1 MRQQPDRPGP
11 RTLRR
16 LGALGVGLASVLLL
30 AACGS
35 ESEDGG
41 VDREGSGGE
50 TATVTQSPSPGSG
63 TPGSGTPGSGT
74 PTENTPPAGSAVA
87 VTSLTIRYE
96 SAPGAGAQ
104 VWTLTCGPDGGS
116 HPDAA
121 AACAML
127 ARLAVDGVDPF
138 APTPKNQPCTMV
150 YGGPDVGTV
159 TGTWN
164 GRKVSATFSK
174 ENGCEIAR
182 WLRVAPMLP
191 DNPQIS
197 LGPD

>member
-1 MRQQPDRPGP
+1 MRQLPDRSSLGA
-11 RTLRR
+11 LRR
-16 LGALGVGLASVLLL
+16 LGALGLRVAAVVML

-35 ESEDGG
+35 ESADG
-41 VDREGSGGE
+41 EGRGGE
-50 TATVTQSPSPGSG
+50 TATVTQSP
-63 TPGSGTPGSGT
+63 
-74 PTENTPPAGSAVA
+74 PAGSDVA
-87 VTSLTIRYE
+87 VTELTIRYE
-96 SAPGAGAQ
+96 SAPGTGAQ
-104 VWTLTCGPDGGS
+104 VWTLTCSPGGGS

-127 ARLAVDGVDPF
+127 AQHAADGVDPF
-138 APTPKNQPCTMV
+138 APTPKNQPCTMI
-150 YGGPDVGTV
+150 YGGPDVGMV

-164 GRKVSATFSK
+164 GQKVSATFSK